1 MESSFKLFSLPR
13 AGAMA
18 IPKRSENSYHEVVSP
33 VTVGESCCSV
43 VKLMICGRQEK
54 EKVWGIAVLVRSSN
68 IKKGKGPG
76 RKRGL
81 LCHSQT

>member
-1 MESSFKLFSLPR
+1 MESSFKLFFLPR

-18 IPKRSENSYHEVVSP
+18 IPKRSENPYHEVVSP
-33 VTVGESCCSV
+33 VAVGESCCSV
-43 VKLMICGRQEK
+43 VKLMICGRQ

-81 LCHSQT
+81 LCYSQT